1 MDEEIASFKKN
12 GTWKLVLKLN
22 EKNPI
27 DVKWI
32 YKEKKNVKW
41 EIKRYKT
48 RLVAKDYSQKQ
59 EIDYD
64 EIFALVARL
73 EIIQLI
79 IVITVLHRWKIFQMD
94 IKSAFLNDFLEEE
107 IYIEQLMGYEVSGHE
122 TRF

>member
-1 MDEEIASFKKN
+1 LSSWHLLIYSVWKKTIKDEKWRIVMDEEIASFKKN

-48 RLVAKDYSQKQ
+48 RLVAKEYSQKQ

-64 EIFALVARL
+64 EIFALVTRL
-73 EIIQLI
+73 EIIRLI
-79 IVITVLHRWKIFQMD
+79 IAITV
-94 IKSAFLNDFLEEE
+94 
-107 IYIEQLMGYEVSGHE
+107 
-122 TRF
+122 

>member
-22 EKNPI
+22 KKNPI

-48 RLVAKDYSQKQ
+48 RLVAKEYSQKQ

-64 EIFALVARL
+64 EIFALVTRL
-73 EIIQLI
+73 EIIRLI
-79 IVITVLHRWKIFQMD
+79 IAITV
-94 IKSAFLNDFLEEE
+94 
-107 IYIEQLMGYEVSGHE
+107 
-122 TRF
+122 

>member
-1 MDEEIASFKKN
+1 MVLRPNKN
-12 GTWKLVLKLN
+12 
-22 EKNPI
+22 NPI

-32 YKEKKNVKW
+32 YKEKKNVKG

-79 IVITVLHRWKIFQMD
+79 IAIT
-94 IKSAFLNDFLEEE
+94 A
-107 IYIEQLMGYEVSGHE
+107 
-122 TRF
+122 

>member
-12 GTWKLVLKLN
+12 VRWKLVLKPN

-27 DVKWI
+27 DVKRI

-64 EIFALVARL
+64 EIFALFARL
-73 EIIQLI
+73 EIIRLI
-79 IVITVLHRWKIFQMD
+79 IAITV
-94 IKSAFLNDFLEEE
+94 
-107 IYIEQLMGYEVSGHE
+107 
-122 TRF
+122 